1 MKVKRDE
8 AKRIISESIKPIELT
23 ERITIETAK
32 NRVLSEDV
40 KSPIDVPDVN
50 KSAIDGYAFKSS
62 SLKEIPADLKIVGEV
77 AAGDEK
83 EFSLREGEAA
93 FVMTGG
99 EVPEGA
105 DAAVRVEDVEVDGN
119 FVRIPF
125 PVEKGNLINF
135 RGEEFKRGEV
145 ILKRGERLTELKIS
159 LLSYIGVYSIK
170 VFSRPRV
177 GILVTGNEIIEPWEK
192 FKRGRAYNSN
202 YYVVR
207 EFLEKA
213 GASVSYLGIV
223 GDEREELKRAI
234 GEAIERFDVLIT
246 TGGISKG
253 KYDFVREIAPKVGI
267 DVKFTQTNIRPG
279 RPLIFGTKGEKLFFG
294 LPGYPSA
301 ATVNLVEFV
310 LPAIRK
316 LSGEERWE
324 NTYLKAV
331 ADEPLRSREGR
342 NDFVRIRLF
351 SDNGILK
358 VRSSGSQ
365 QTSVFK
371 TTVFSDGF
379 AVIPESKGSV
389 KRGEIVDVLLFQQ
402 FNTI

>member
-40 KSPIDVPDVN
+40 ESPIDVPDVN